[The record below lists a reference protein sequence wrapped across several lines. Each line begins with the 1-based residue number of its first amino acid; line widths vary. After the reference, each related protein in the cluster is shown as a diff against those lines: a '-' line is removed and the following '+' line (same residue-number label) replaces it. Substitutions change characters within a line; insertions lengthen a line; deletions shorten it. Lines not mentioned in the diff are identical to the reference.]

1 MNVYQFSMTN
11 NFVFM
16 QTEFNSIE
24 FFVIL
29 GIIAIIVNA
38 LILLYYVYEMACK
51 NGRSSLYWVVF
62 SLCLTPIISIIL
74 LSCIG
79 ETEEKR
85 RERLLKDEEYL
96 RLMLK

>member
-1 MNVYQFSMTN
+1 
-11 NFVFM
+11 M
-16 QTEFNSIE
+16 QTEFNSMGFLAI
-24 FFVIL
+24 VIV
-29 GIIAIIVNA
+29 IAIIVNA
-38 LILLYYVYEMACK
+38 FVLLYYVYEMACK
-51 NGRSSLYWVVF
+51 NGRSAFYWIIF
-62 SLCLTPIISIIL
+62 SLCLTPIVSIIL

>member
-1 MNVYQFSMTN
+1 MNLLSIV
-11 NFVFM
+11 
-16 QTEFNSIE
+16 QTEFNSIG
-24 FFVIL
+24 FLAVML
-29 GIIAIIVNA
+29 IIAIIVNA

-51 NGRSSLYWVVF
+51 NGRNSFYWVVF
-62 SLCLTPIISIIL
+62 SLCLTPIINIIL

>member
-1 MNVYQFSMTN
+1 MNLLSIV
-11 NFVFM
+11 
-16 QTEFNSIE
+16 QTEFNSIG
-24 FFVIL
+24 FLAVIF
-29 GIIAIIVNA
+29 IIAVIVNA
-38 LILLYYVYEMACK
+38 LVLLYYVYEMACK
-51 NGRSSLYWVVF
+51 NGRSSFYWVTF

-96 RLMLK
+96 RMMRE